1 MTPKQM
7 LKKTRVVVNSN
18 DEPLMVIVNKEL
30 DNDNIDVA
38 ELRVLEKDE
47 MLSMIFQLTKV
58 VMKMQ
63 NSNCVAINDGVKELQ
78 LVLGDYHEHNK
89 VEVK

>member
-78 LVLGDYHEHNK
+78 LVLGDYHEHKK

>member
-1 MTPKQM
+1 M
-7 LKKTRVVVNSN
+7 LKRTRVVVNSN

-78 LVLGDYHEHNK
+78 LVLGGYHEHK
-89 VEVK
+89 KAEGK

>member
-89 VEVK
+89 AEVK